1 MFIFLFQFLMKFADK
16 LVGKGLDTWIVIL
29 LIMYNLAWMVVL
41 VVPMAVLVATL
52 MAFGAMAQNNE
63 ITIMKSSGVSLY
75 KMIAGPLAAG
85 AVVGVLLIFFNNDVL
100 PDANHQ
106 AKILM
111 MDIQQKKPTL
121 SIEPGVFSQEVDNYA
136 ILARTM
142 DQKKNKMF
150 DVTIYD
156 YTNPYKINV
165 VTAKEGLLY
174 FSKDQTKLLM
184 DLSDGEIHESGVSDT
199 KLYRK
204 LFFSKHRIA
213 MDAQQFSLQQS
224 GPGVQRSDRELS
236 AVDMMNIVDSLK
248 VLRKH
253 FFAGFQKSINK
264 YFLGDSA
271 AKPINATPV
280 RQHFQSDNYQQYA
293 VGANRNLTSTS
304 FIQNNSAKKN
314 KEALQ
319 SNGEAA
325 QKIPTATKFENYTN
339 LIERVKNVKN
349 EVLSNYLQVD
359 FQDKEID
366 KFSVEIHKKYSI
378 PAACIIF
385 ILLGAP
391 LGVITRKGGFGMAAS
406 VSLFFFLVY
415 WASLIG
421 GEKLADRGIITP
433 FWGMWAA
440 NIIMGFVGIMLT
452 AKVAKE
458 TVTLDFSFFKKLIP
472 KAWRQSEEVAV

>member
-16 LVGKGLDTWIVIL
+16 LVGKGLDTWVVIQ

-75 KMIAGPLAAG
+75 RMMAGPLAASV
-85 AVVGVLLIFFNNDVL
+85 VVGTLLVFFNNDVL

-142 DQKKNKMF
+142 DQKKNKMYG
-150 DVTIYD
+150 VTIYD
-156 YTNPYKINV
+156 YINPYKINI
-165 VTAKEGLLY
+165 VTAKEGVLY

-184 DLSDGEIHESGVSDT
+184 DLKDGEIHESGVSDT

-204 LFFSKHRIA
+204 LYFTKHRIA

-236 AVDMMNIVDSLK
+236 ARDMLTVVDSLK
-248 VLRKH
+248 ILKEH
-253 FFAGFQKSINK
+253 YLTSFEKATNK
-264 YFLGDSA
+264 YFFGDSTSLPFKKFEQQPQLPQEI
-271 AKPINATPV
+271 KPAYQIP
-280 RQHFQSDNYQQYA
+280 DNKKRFPFSSETSA
-293 VGANRNLTSTS
+293 PNFVTKSEPASANVIKAST
-304 FIQNNSAKKN
+304 
-314 KEALQ
+314 
-319 SNGEAA
+319 
-325 QKIPTATKFENYTN
+325 FENYNN
-339 LIERVKNVKN
+339 LIEKVKNIKN

-366 KFSVEIHKKYSI
+366 KYSVEIHKKYSI

-406 VSLFFFLVY
+406 VSLFFFLIY

-421 GEKLADRGIITP
+421 GEKLADRGMITP
-433 FWGMWAA
+433 FWGMWSA
-440 NIIMGFVGIMLT
+440 NIVMGIVGIILT
-452 AKVAKE
+452 ARVAKE
-458 TVTLDFSFFKKLIP
+458 TVTLDFSFFKKFIP
-472 KAWRQSEEVAV
+472 KAWRASEEVNE

>member
-1 MFIFLFQFLMKFADK
+1 MILFRYILRNHAAPFLFSITTLMFIFLFQFLMKFADK
-16 LVGKGLDTWIVIL
+16 LVGKGLDTWIVIQ

-75 KMIAGPLAAG
+75 KMIAGPLAAS
-85 AVVGVLLIFFNNDVL
+85 AVVGVFLIFFNNDVL

-142 DQKKNKMF
+142 DQKGNKMHG
-150 DVTIYD
+150 VTIYD
-156 YTNPYKINV
+156 YTNPYKINI

-174 FSKDQTKLLM
+174 FSKNQTKLLM
-184 DLSDGEIHESGVSDT
+184 DLQNGEIHESGVSDT

-204 LFFSKHRIA
+204 LLFTNHRIA
-213 MDAQQFSLQQS
+213 MDAQQFSFQQS

-236 AVDMMNIVDSLK
+236 APDMLAIVDSLK
-248 VLRKH
+248 QMRSKY
-253 FFAGFQKSINK
+253 FTSFQKTTHK
-264 YFLGDSA
+264 FFLGDSFA
-271 AKPINATPV
+271 APLQGKIHQSYTPN
-280 RQHFQSDNYQQYA
+280 D
-293 VGANRNLTSTS
+293 
-304 FIQNNSAKKN
+304 
-314 KEALQ
+314 
-319 SNGEAA
+319 
-325 QKIPTATKFENYTN
+325 NYTN
-339 LIERVKNVKN
+339 LIERVKNIKN
-349 EVLSNYLQVD
+349 EMLSSFLQVD
-359 FQDKEID
+359 FVDKEID
-366 KFSVEIHKKYSI
+366 KYMVEVHKKYSI

-406 VSLFFFLVY
+406 VSLFFFLIY

-421 GEKLADRGIITP
+421 GEKLADRGFMTP
-433 FWGMWAA
+433 FWGMWSA
-440 NIIMGFVGIMLT
+440 NILMGLVGILLT
-452 AKVAKE
+452 KKVANE

-472 KAWRQSEEVAV
+472 KAWQEPEETTS